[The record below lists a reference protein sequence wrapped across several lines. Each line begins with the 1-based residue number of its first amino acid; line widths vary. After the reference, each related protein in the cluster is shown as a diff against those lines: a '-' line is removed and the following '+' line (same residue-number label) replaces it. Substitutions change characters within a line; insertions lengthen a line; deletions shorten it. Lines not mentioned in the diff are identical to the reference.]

1 MDRFVEDG
9 SLDDNVE
16 SFLSHDEMDPR
27 ETMGRGMDV
36 AKGAS
41 LSPSLLFFLIPV
53 PSFCTKMYLFKL
65 NYLHNLSF

>member
-41 LSPSLLFFLIPV
+41 LSHSLIFFNTYPLF
-53 PSFCTKMYLFKL
+53 
-65 NYLHNLSF
+65 LHQNVFIQT